1 MTLRPPTVL
10 TRTVRYA
17 HDGGRLLE
25 HLAAAGLIATT
36 TGGCGTLSWHEPRG
50 RGRG

>member
-17 HDGGRLLE
+17 HDGGRLLV
-25 HLAAAGLIATT
+25 HLAAAGLFATSED
-36 TGGCGTLSWHEPRG
+36 GPGARPLVYFMM
-50 RGRG
+50 